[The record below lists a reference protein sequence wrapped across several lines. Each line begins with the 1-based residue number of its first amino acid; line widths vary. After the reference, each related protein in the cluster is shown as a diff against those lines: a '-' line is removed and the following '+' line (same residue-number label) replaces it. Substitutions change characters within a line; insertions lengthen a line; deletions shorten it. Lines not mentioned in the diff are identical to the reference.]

1 MAAPV
6 YKTGSTMLLVVGA
19 TGSLG
24 GRITNGLIERG
35 HPVRVLVRPASK
47 HGALAGAGAEV
58 AIGNL
63 KDRPSLDIACR
74 SVQTIITTASASRR
88 GDDSIENVDLQ
99 GNLNLIDAAA
109 RAGVRHLILTSTLGA
124 SESSPV
130 SLFRAKAA
138 AEACLRN
145 SGMTWTVLQP
155 NAFMDV
161 WFGMLIEMPL
171 FSGQPVSLVG
181 EARRRHSFVAEQDVA
196 AFALAAVEHPAA
208 RNATVLIGGPEAV
221 TLRDAVGAYEDAGA
235 PRRPIRSVAPGAPIP
250 GLPEP
255 IWGLAAGLESFDS
268 PVPMDETARRYG
280 VTLTTAAAFARSR
293 LVAVGRATR

>member
-1 MAAPV
+1 
-6 YKTGSTMLLVVGA
+6 MLLVVGA

-24 GRITNGLIERG
+24 TRITNGLIERG
-35 HPVRVLVRPASK
+35 RPVRVLVRPGSE
-47 HGALAGAGAEV
+47 HGALAGAVAEV

-63 KDRPSLDIACR
+63 KDPPSLERACR
-74 SVQTIITTASASRR
+74 GVQTVITTASASRR

-138 AEACLRN
+138 AEARLRN
-145 SGMTWTVLQP
+145 SGLTWTVLQP

-181 EARRRHSFVAEQDVA
+181 ESRRRHSFVAEQDVA
-196 AFALAAVEHPAA
+196 AFALAAVDHSAA
-208 RNATVLIGGPEAV
+208 MNATVLIGGPEAL
-221 TLRDAVGAYEDAGA
+221 TLRDAVRAYEEAGA
-235 PRRPIRSVAPGAPIP
+235 PHQPIRSIAPGAPIP

-268 PVPMDETARRYG
+268 PVPMDETARSYG
-280 VTLTTAAAFARSR
+280 VTLTTAAAFARARMAAIS
-293 LVAVGRATR
+293 GATP